1 MDNNLIKTKIVDNY
15 PIVKISSRI
24 IAEETNKLHK
34 NVVADI
40 RNLIDNLTGCD
51 VSPLEY
57 TFEISEYKD
66 KKGEM
71 RKEYLLTKKE
81 ALLLISGYNPVLR
94 AKIIDRLEEL
104 EKQLQPKMPT
114 HIEALRL
121 YADELEKNQLLLQ
134 QNNQQATQIKE
145 MQPKVDIY
153 EKFLECKNAISMSQY
168 TAILSSNGFD
178 IGRNR
183 IFKYL
188 KDDKLLQS
196 NNTPYQKYRD
206 MELFEVIMVE
216 TEAGWKPK
224 TLITSKGM
232 KYVYDL
238 LIKKFKR
245 YRTLY

>member
-1 MDNNLIKTKIVDNY
+1 MDNNLIKTEIVDNY

-24 IAEETNKLHK
+24 IAEETNKNHADILR
-34 NVVADI
+34 DI
-40 RNLIDNLTGCD
+40 RNLIEKLGQSKYAD
-51 VSPLEY
+51 SSY
-57 TFEISEYKD
+57 TFELSEYNNSQG
-66 KKGEM
+66 KKQP
-71 RKEYLLTKKE
+71 EYLLTKKE